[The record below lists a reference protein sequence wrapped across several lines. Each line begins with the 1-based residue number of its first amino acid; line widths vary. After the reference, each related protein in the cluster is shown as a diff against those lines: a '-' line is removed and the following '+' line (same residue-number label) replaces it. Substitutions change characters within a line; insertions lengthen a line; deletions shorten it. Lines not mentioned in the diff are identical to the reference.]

1 MDWNAKT
8 DVANAAIFILTGNES
23 HADYGGWQTGSKP
36 PRSSS
41 KPTATSPDW
50 RSSTSTRATL
60 VSGTSSPTATKSLPS

>member
-41 KPTATSPDW
+41 KPTATSPD
-50 RSSTSTRATL
+50 
-60 VSGTSSPTATKSLPS
+60 